1 MPPPN
6 ALGWQVARTSHFN
19 TTQQL
24 VNSNGEGAATFFL
37 ATKHRH
43 MPNSQV
49 SGGSPLPRPF
59 AAPGLVPC
67 PRAPLLGFAC
77 LTGPCGGVARFW
89 RAQVE
94 KPVESK
100 IKRRRRLKLAKANG
114 SIGDDDGGGS
124 SAGASGP
131 GGDDDEDEEGGGG
144 GAGPKK
150 RLVAELGACGV
161 KDPVHT
167 ALVLFNGH
175 QCTWGDVSWAFA
187 SEGVEGGA

>member
-1 MPPPN
+1 M
-6 ALGWQVARTSHFN
+6 
-19 TTQQL
+19 
-24 VNSNGEGAATFFL
+24 
-37 ATKHRH
+37 
-43 MPNSQV
+43 
-49 SGGSPLPRPF
+49 
-59 AAPGLVPC
+59 
-67 PRAPLLGFAC
+67 
-77 LTGPCGGVARFW
+77 
-89 RAQVE
+89 
-94 KPVESK
+94 ESK

-114 SIGDDDGGGS
+114 SIGDDDGGGGS

-131 GGDDDEDEEGGGG
+131 GGDDDEDEEGGGGG